1 MLLRAAVVAAILFAS
16 PINADTSHDDSID
29 LSPVV
34 VTATRTAVSSDDVLV
49 PVIVIA
55 REEIERSQATDVAG
69 LLRFHGGIEVAR
81 NGGPGQLTS
90 VFIRGAES
98 DHTLVL
104 IDGVRINSGTT
115 GAAALQNISPDLVDR
130 IEIVKGPRSALYGS
144 EAIGGVINII
154 TRGAEAPLSISA
166 EAGAGQYSTRRA
178 AGQAAWKGNTSSAGL
193 NVSWLDSDGFPTFEA
208 SPDDAGYDN
217 TSFNLWTKTRIAAID
232 VAASHWQSTGTTE
245 YSDFFLAPVD
255 QDYTNKS
262 SQLVIGASPLDS
274 WRTQLS
280 VSKVID
286 DIEQGNGAFNP
297 SDFTKTDR
305 IAADWQNT
313 LTFDRGLNL
322 VAGLYRSEEKTSGI
336 VFGSR
341 LEDKPGAGD
350 VQTDNTAGYLQ
361 TSARVGRQNFLLAG
375 RYTDHDEFG
384 TENSWNTEYGFDF
397 AHGFRFSAGAG
408 RGFRA
413 PSSLDLYGF
422 GGNSDLN
429 PEVSRNLEF
438 AVTKN
443 IGEDHTFRI
452 GYFRNRIKDLINF
465 VVTDPDTFAGE
476 NQNIEKASI
485 RGTEL
490 SYRFEGQSW
499 RFRSEITIQDPKD
512 RISNEQLLRRA
523 KNMLT
528 MSIGR
533 KFGEHALGID
543 ILATDKRV
551 DFGGARLAGYV
562 LANLNGRISLGRHW
576 RLKAEIENLLDQDY
590 QLAEGYRSAGRGLY
604 ATLGY
609 TY

>member
-1 MLLRAAVVAAILFAS
+1 MAILFVS
-16 PINADTSHDDSID
+16 PTIAETNRNDSID

-34 VTATRTAVSSDDVLV
+34 VTATRIAVPSNEVLA
-49 PVIVIA
+49 PVIVIG
-55 REEIERSQATDVAG
+55 REEIERSQATDVAE

-81 NGGPGQLTS
+81 NGGRGQLTS
-90 VFIRGAES
+90 IFIRGAES

-104 IDGVRINSGTT
+104 IDGVRINSGTS
-115 GAAALQNISPDLVDR
+115 GAAAIQNISPDLVER

-154 TRGAEAPLSISA
+154 TRGAEAPLSMSA
-166 EAGAGQYSTRRA
+166 EAGAGKYSTRRA
-178 AGQAAWKGNTSSAGL
+178 AGQAAWKGDTSSVGL
-193 NVSWLDSDGFPTFEA
+193 NVAWLDTDGFPTFEA

-217 TSFNLWTKTRIAAID
+217 TSFNVWVDTTIAAID
-232 VAASHWQSTGTTE
+232 VSASHWQSNGTTE

-262 SQLVIGASPLDS
+262 SQLEIGTSPFS
-274 WRTQLS
+274 IWRTELS
-280 VSKVID
+280 ISKVID
-286 DIEQGNGAFNP
+286 DIEQGSGAFNP

-313 LTFDRGLNL
+313 LTFDRGIDL

-336 VFGSR
+336 NFGSR
-341 LEDKPGAGD
+341 LEDQPGAGE
-350 VQTDNTAGYLQ
+350 VQTDDTAGYLQ
-361 TSARVGRQNFLLAG
+361 ASARFGRQNVLLAG

-384 TENSWNTEYGFDF
+384 TENSWNTEYGLDF
-397 AHGFRFSAGAG
+397 AHGLRFSASAG

-422 GGNSDLN
+422 GGNPDLD
-429 PEVSRNLEF
+429 PEVSRNIEF
-438 AVTKN
+438 AVAQN
-443 IGEDHTFRI
+443 IGNAHAFRI
-452 GYFRNRIKDLINF
+452 GYFRNRIKDLISF
-465 VVTDPDTFAGE
+465 VVTDPATFAGE

-490 SYRFEGQSW
+490 SYMFSGQSW
-499 RFRSEITIQDPKD
+499 RFRSEVTIQDPKD

-523 KNMLT
+523 KKMLT

-533 KFGEHALGID
+533 KFGAHDLGLD

-562 LANLNGRISLGRHW
+562 LANLNGRISFGKHW
-576 RLKAEIENLLDQDY
+576 QLTAEIENLLDQDY

-609 TY
+609 KY

>member
-1 MLLRAAVVAAILFAS
+1 MLLRSAAVVAILSAGPAIAET
-16 PINADTSHDDSID
+16 NRDDSID

-34 VTATRTAVSSDDVLV
+34 VTATRMATPTDEVLV
-49 PVIVIA
+49 PVIVIG
-55 REEIERSQATDVAG
+55 RDEIERSQATDVAA

-90 VFIRGAES
+90 IFIRGANS

-104 IDGVRINSGTT
+104 IDGVRINSGTS
-115 GAAALQNISPDLVDR
+115 GAAAIQNISPHLVER

-154 TRGAEAPLSISA
+154 TRGAEAPLSMSA
-166 EAGAGQYSTRRA
+166 EVGAGKYSTRRA
-178 AGQAAWKGNTSSAGL
+178 AGAVAWKGDTSSAGL
-193 NVSWLDSDGFPTFEA
+193 NVAWLDTDGFPTFEA

-217 TSFNLWTKTRIAAID
+217 TSFNVWADTTIAAID
-232 VAASHWQSTGTTE
+232 ISASHWQSDGTTE

-262 SQLVIGASPLDS
+262 SQLDIGASPFS
-274 WRTQLS
+274 IWRTELS
-280 VSKVID
+280 LSKVID
-286 DIEQGNGAFNP
+286 DIEQGSGAFNP

-313 LTFDRGLNL
+313 LTFDRGVSL

-336 VFGSR
+336 IFGSR

-350 VQTDNTAGYLQ
+350 VQTDDTAGYLQ
-361 TSARVGRQNFLLAG
+361 ASARFGRQNVLLAG

-384 TENSWNTEYGFDF
+384 TENSWNTEYGLDF
-397 AHGFRFSAGAG
+397 AHGIRFSASAG

-422 GGNSDLN
+422 GGNPDLD
-429 PEVSRNLEF
+429 PEVSRNIEF
-438 AVTKN
+438 AVAQN
-443 IGEDHTFRI
+443 IGNTHAFRI
-452 GYFRNRIKDLINF
+452 GYFRNRIKDLISY
-465 VVTDPDTFAGE
+465 VVTDPATFAGE

-490 SYRFEGQSW
+490 SYRFSGQSW
-499 RFRSEITIQDPKD
+499 RFRSEVTIQDPKD

-523 KNMLT
+523 KKMLT

-533 KFGEHALGID
+533 KFGAHDLGLD
-543 ILATDKRV
+543 LLATDKRI

-562 LANLNGRISLGRHW
+562 LANLNGRISLGKHW
-576 RLKAEIENLLDQDY
+576 QLTAEIENLLDQDY

-609 TY
+609 QY

>member
-1 MLLRAAVVAAILFAS
+1 MLLRSAAVVAILFAS
-16 PINADTSHDDSID
+16 PIFAETNRSDSID

-34 VTATRTAVSSDDVLV
+34 VTATRVAVPSDEVLA
-49 PVIVIA
+49 PVIVIG

-104 IDGVRINSGTT
+104 VDGVRINSGTS
-115 GAAALQNISPDLVDR
+115 GAAPIQNISPDLVER

-154 TRGAEAPLSISA
+154 TRGAEAPLSMSA
-166 EAGAGQYSTRRA
+166 EVGAGKYSTRRA
-178 AGQAAWKGNTSSAGL
+178 AGQVAWKGDTSSAGL
-193 NVSWLDSDGFPTFEA
+193 NVSWLDTDGFPTFEA

-217 TSFNLWTKTRIAAID
+217 TSFNLWGDTTIGGID
-232 VAASHWQSTGTTE
+232 ISASHWQSDGTTE

-262 SQLVIGASPLDS
+262 SQLDIGASPFDG
-274 WRTQLS
+274 WRTELS
-280 VSKVID
+280 LSKVID
-286 DIEQGNGAFNP
+286 DIEQGSGAFNP

-313 LTFDRGLNL
+313 LTFERGIDL

-336 VFGSR
+336 IFGSR

-350 VQTDNTAGYLQ
+350 VQTNDTAGYLQ
-361 TSARVGRQNFLLAG
+361 ASAGFGRQNVLLAG

-384 TENSWNTEYGFDF
+384 TESSWNTEYGLDF
-397 AHGFRFSAGAG
+397 AHGIRFIASAG

-422 GGNSDLN
+422 GGNPDLN
-429 PEVSRNLEF
+429 PEVSRNIEF
-438 AVTKN
+438 AVAQN
-443 IGEDHTFRI
+443 IGNAHAFRI
-452 GYFRNRIKDLINF
+452 GYFRNRIKDLISY
-465 VVTDPDTFAGE
+465 VVTDPATFAGE

-490 SYRFEGQSW
+490 SYRFSGQSW
-499 RFRSEITIQDPKD
+499 RFRSEITLQDPKD
-512 RISNEQLLRRA
+512 RVSNEQLLRRA
-523 KNMLT
+523 KRMLT

-533 KFGEHALGID
+533 KFGAHDLGLD

-562 LANLNGRISLGRHW
+562 LANLNGRISFSEHW
-576 RLKAEIENLLDQDY
+576 QLTAEIENLLDQDY

-609 TY
+609 KY